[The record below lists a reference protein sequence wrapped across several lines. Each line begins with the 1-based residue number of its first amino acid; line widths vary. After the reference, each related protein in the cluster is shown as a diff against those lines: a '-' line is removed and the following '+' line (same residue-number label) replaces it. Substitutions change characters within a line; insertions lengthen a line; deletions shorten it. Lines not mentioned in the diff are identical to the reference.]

1 MFMLYSLFSISG
13 VIAQQTYTLDWG
25 FDINGAN
32 ASLTIEP
39 GDTVQWVWID
49 GGGHS
54 VTSTPLAQES
64 FDSGVLQGAGSTY
77 SYTFM
82 QEGVNEYECIPHSAT
97 MFGTIT
103 VASILNDFY
112 LAPNGVTCMCPNA
125 GVGDSGDP
133 GDGVV
138 YTKRTAA
145 QITTTNAA
153 TTCTSGI
160 TEILYSLIG
169 KLQ

>member
-1 MFMLYSLFSISG
+1 MDIMRSFLFAILMLSS
-13 VIAQQTYTLDWG
+13 V
-25 FDINGAN
+25 AN
-32 ASLTIEP
+32 A
-39 GDTVQWVWID
+39 Q
-49 GGGHS
+49 
-54 VTSTPLAQES
+54 
-64 FDSGVLQGAGSTY
+64 
-77 SYTFM
+77 
-82 QEGVNEYECIPHSAT
+82 
-97 MFGTIT
+97 
-103 VASILNDFY
+103 DFY